1 MTINRLVLYVAQMT
15 FEVKL
20 WLCDT
25 ILSGMNP
32 WIAKLGHKIA
42 LILSHWRGVSGARLV
57 ELYKFIVYFSC
68 IYHTLRWAAWVEM
81 LTLYVLCKSV
91 TQSSLEPTKSRTVK
105 INSKKNSFD
114 NHISYTTLN
123 VPCMFSSLS
132 MLWSSSA
139 CIFSISLS
147 LSMSTCTFVRGKC
160 DTGVQPGLLT
170 STSLQLDD
178 KKGHILITELV
189 KCKNA
194 MFVCLNGLS
203 MAVYNETS
211 NCLQIMTLY
220 KKNINDCKK
229 WIKQK

>member
-1 MTINRLVLYVAQMT
+1 MFLKSDFTKWLKHLAQLRQNINKTCLDGDYYMIINRLVLYVAQMT

-91 TQSSLEPTKSRTVK
+91 PQSSLEPTKRRTVK
-105 INSKKNSFD
+105 INSKKF
-114 NHISYTTLN
+114 
-123 VPCMFSSLS
+123 
-132 MLWSSSA
+132 LW
-139 CIFSISLS
+139 
-147 LSMSTCTFVRGKC
+147 
-160 DTGVQPGLLT
+160 
-170 STSLQLDD
+170 
-178 KKGHILITELV
+178 
-189 KCKNA
+189 
-194 MFVCLNGLS
+194 
-203 MAVYNETS
+203 
-211 NCLQIMTLY
+211 
-220 KKNINDCKK
+220 
-229 WIKQK
+229 